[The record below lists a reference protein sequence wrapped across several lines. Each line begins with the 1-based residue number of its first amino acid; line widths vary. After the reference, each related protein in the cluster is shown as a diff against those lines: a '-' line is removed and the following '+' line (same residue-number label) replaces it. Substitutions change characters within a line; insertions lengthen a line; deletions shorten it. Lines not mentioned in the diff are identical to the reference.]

1 MPHNHHSHGS
11 CQAEGH
17 SHDGHSHETPLEDIP
32 RSTLYQIIDH
42 DNVVVYNVVDK
53 TKKVIKPWHQRNDEA
68 IVSTTNKTGS
78 ASVDC
83 GVPTSVVS
91 GKRCGRGGDD
101 TDPIYRRVCEDRVH
115 NHQNWSR

>member
-1 MPHNHHSHGS
+1 MPHEHGS
-11 CQAEGH
+11 CQAEGQ

-68 IVSTTNKTGS
+68 
-78 ASVDC
+78 
-83 GVPTSVVS
+83 VVS
-91 GKRCGRGGDD
+91 DVYCSRKRAQRLC
-101 TDPIYRRVCEDRVH
+101 
-115 NHQNWSR
+115 

>member
-1 MPHNHHSHGS
+1 MPHEHGP

-53 TKKVIKPWHQRNDEA
+53 TKKVIKQWHQRNDEA
-68 IVSTTNKTGS
+68 IVSTVNDSNFMTGS
-78 ASVDC
+78 ASSSMTLV
-83 GVPTSVVS
+83 VP
-91 GKRCGRGGDD
+91 GERCGRGGDD
-101 TDPIYRRVCEDRVH
+101 TSPIYRCVREDRVY